1 MKFIKQ
7 TLRLLSIALMLSV
20 AVSAVASTPEELI
33 ANLKA
38 KAAPDSRTAIWDVK
52 TIMQNG
58 VPTIY
63 GTVSSE
69 LLKQAIDN
77 ELRQNGIQNFDNR
90 TVVLEHSMPESQRW
104 ALVKLSIASLRT
116 APRHAAEMATQAIMG
131 TPVKVLESAGEWLRV
146 QTPDSYIAYV
156 PQSSVTFCDAQRM
169 SQWKQAKRYIVTT
182 YDSRLTTQP
191 NGNETVTDLVLG
203 NILEFKAKKGKWTQL
218 ATPDG
223 RTGWVLTAQIEE
235 LGKWSKQ
242 EFNPALIEAT
252 AKRMMGSSYLWG
264 GTSTK
269 VTDCSG
275 LSKVSYFANGII
287 LQRDASQQALTG
299 LKIKGEDWQV
309 AKLGDLLFF
318 GNSETGRVTHVGI
331 YLRDGKF
338 IHCSGQVKINS
349 LDPSAPDYLYSALS
363 ISRIDGQVGTTGI
376 TSVAKH
382 PWYF

>member
-1 MKFIKQ
+1 MNKHKIFA
-7 TLRLLSIALMLSV
+7 TAAAVLLSLTASAQTKLNNTTNAAKIMLPGDTITLGYNNDF
-20 AVSAVASTPEELI
+20 AVVPINATCDYTVNSPE
-33 ANLKA
+33 
-38 KAAPDSRTAIWDVK
+38 TW
-52 TIMQNG
+52 
-58 VPTIY
+58 
-63 GTVSSE
+63 
-69 LLKQAIDN
+69 
-77 ELRQNGIQNFDNR
+77 
-90 TVVLEHSMPESQRW
+90 
-104 ALVKLSIASLRT
+104 
-116 APRHAAEMATQAIMG
+116 
-131 TPVKVLESAGEWLRV
+131 VKVQKDANGNLAMFSEFNVSGVDRYATVTLTSIDSSYTAQFVIDQQPNTMEGAASRSTDRKINIGSATDNQHMDGYGIEN
-146 QTPDSYIAYV
+146 S
-156 PQSSVTFCDAQRM
+156 
-169 SQWKQAKRYIVTT
+169 
-182 YDSRLTTQP
+182 YDSNP
-191 NGNETVTDLVLG
+191 NT
-203 NILEFKAKKGKWTQL
+203 FYHS
-218 ATPDG
+218 P
-223 RTGWVLTAQIEE
+223 
-235 LGKWSKQ
+235 
-242 EFNPALIEAT
+242 
-252 AKRMMGSSYLWG
+252 WG